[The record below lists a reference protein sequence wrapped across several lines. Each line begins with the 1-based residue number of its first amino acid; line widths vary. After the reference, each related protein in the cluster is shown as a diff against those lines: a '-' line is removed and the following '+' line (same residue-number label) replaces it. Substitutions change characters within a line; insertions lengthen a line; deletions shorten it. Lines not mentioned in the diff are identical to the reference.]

1 MANVEARS
9 KLSAT
14 QMRLLV
20 SNVAGI
26 DLTTNYAVMI
36 EPIDIEG
43 YDRTTIQFRNPDGD
57 AQVAQV
63 WGTLFG
69 NPATVGTGATP
80 ASSQWVQ
87 IGDDIAIGATSSAL
101 KSISTTGLRKLCV
114 RVKSAATYTTLIEQC
129 LVHCQGTI

>member
-69 NPATVGTGATP
+69 NPATV
-80 ASSQWVQ
+80 VF
-87 IGDDIAIGATSSAL
+87 
-101 KSISTTGLRKLCV
+101 
-114 RVKSAATYTTLIEQC
+114 
-129 LVHCQGTI
+129 